1 MQAEEL
7 RAVALA
13 VAAKYTADPLRSRA
27 TAAQARV
34 AADPLAELTSQRTSQ
49 GGDAGALP
57 PQARSLAACC
67 STDKTL
73 CCVKDMIGLHCQIV
87 M

>member
-27 TAAQARV
+27 AAAQARV

-57 PQARSLAACC
+57 PQARSLEQHPALL
-67 STDKTL
+67 TT
-73 CCVKDMIGLHCQIV
+73 HCAV
-87 M
+87 SRT